1 MLENTGNTLV
11 GKSMRLSEN
20 DSGKTVEISADK
32 ELELILPGKPT
43 TGYIWE
49 VSSLDLTVL
58 ELSESHFIA
67 SDKAIGAGGI
77 EIIKFHPLATGK
89 SKVKLIF
96 HNSFEKNEP
105 PLKTFEVTVII
116 KEIVKNK

>member
-1 MLENTGNTLV
+1 LGNADNTLA

-20 DSGKTVEISADK
+20 DSGKTVEINASN
-32 ELELILPGKPT
+32 ELELILPGKST
-43 TGYIWE
+43 TGYVWE
-49 VSSLDLTVL
+49 VSSLDLNIL
-58 ELSESHFIA
+58 ELSETRFIA

-77 EIIKFHPLATGK
+77 EIIKLHPIATGK

-96 HNSFEKNEP
+96 HKPFEKNEL

-116 KEIVKNK
+116 KETVMNK